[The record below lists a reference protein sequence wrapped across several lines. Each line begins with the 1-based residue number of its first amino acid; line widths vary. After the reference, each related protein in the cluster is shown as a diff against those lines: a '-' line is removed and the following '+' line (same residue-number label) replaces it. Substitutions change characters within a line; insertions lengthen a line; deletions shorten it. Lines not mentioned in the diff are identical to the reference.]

1 MPTEE
6 AGGVVGQVSPETPV
20 IAQLPVPVGAAPP
33 VGPVTVAVTV
43 IVEPRVGLALA
54 DREIEGVAWETVMMF
69 DGADETDEV

>member
-54 DREIEGVAWETVMMF
+54 AREIVGVACETVMVF
-69 DGADETDEV
+69 DGAEETDDV